1 MDDFKRPTI
10 AAAIALLPVSL
21 VLVAANDGPLWAG
34 IVGWAVGA
42 AVIVVLGLGLGWL
55 RSRTGSR

>member
-10 AAAIALLPVSL
+10 AAAIGLLPVSIIL
-21 VLVAANDGPLWAG
+21 VLANDGPLWAG
-34 IVGWAVGA
+34 IAGWAVGA
-42 AVIVVLGLGLGWL
+42 AVIALLGFGLGRL